1 MDIAGSI
8 FVVLLIYAL
17 EVNLILIGS
26 TITVEVFIALVV
38 VVFLGMK
45 SVLGYHYIYGRSF
58 CSEVRLG
65 GNYSDILIFGKYGS
79 IIRKEGECERGHLK
93 DSAHS
98 GSRSNAARKERGGVL
113 RYEAFG
119 RRRLAQAKHTLPS
132 PLHSTLGIVVRTSK
146 GVKSAGSASHHHPPP
161 QRQQLVK
168 EVEDRSE
175 EDCDFISVDV
185 KALEDKH
192 TDPDDIPDRR

>member
-1 MDIAGSI
+1 MVIGIIVAI
-8 FVVLLIYAL
+8 FVVVSICAL
-17 EVNLILIGS
+17 EVNLFFVGS
-26 TITVEVFIALVV
+26 IMVIMVIIALVV
-38 VVFLGMK
+38 VVFLGTK
-45 SVLGYHYIYGRSF
+45 RVLRVSLYISEILSF
-58 CSEVRLG
+58 GSSFWESD
-65 GNYSDILIFGKYGS
+65 YSGVLIFGKYGS
-79 IIRKEGECERGHLK
+79 IIRKEGESERGHLK

-161 QRQQLVK
+161 QRQQLK
-168 EVEDRSE
+168 RKWKIGWTKTETLSA
-175 EDCDFISVDV
+175 S
-185 KALEDKH
+185 
-192 TDPDDIPDRR
+192 T